1 MEKTFK
7 YIKGSYSNMSYEER
21 QEIITYIMNNKLG
34 YNISDDTDIINFIT
48 DMLHHIDNICNTY
61 FHKFYSL
68 FIRQYG
74 FDMCLIDIEGNNI
87 DDIEDVKIS
96 TSKEDIILL
105 VENYYDSEQID
116 EFILPIKYIN
126 DEIIHFSM
134 INKLKAEYEY
144 SIKQINDAYTDYL
157 VMKQKMGIFKKEFDI
172 IDYKFKHKNE

>member
-1 MEKTFK
+1 MKKIFK
-7 YIKGSYSNMSYEER
+7 YNKGSYSNMSYEER
-21 QEIITYIMNNKLG
+21 QEIINYIMNNKLG
-34 YNISDDTDIINFIT
+34 YNISDDIDIINFIK
-48 DMLHHIDNICNTY
+48 DMLHHIDNICVTY

-68 FIRQYG
+68 FIRQHG
-74 FDMCLIDIEGNNI
+74 FDMCLIDIEENDINDIKNI
-87 DDIEDVKIS
+87 VVS
-96 TSKEDIILL
+96 SSKEDIILL

-144 SIKQINDAYTDYL
+144 SIKHINDVYTDYL
-157 VMKQKMGIFKKEFDI
+157 LMKQKMGIFKKEFDI